1 MATAAEKE
9 KSKYVKKEYKK
20 NFKKLNIL
28 QIEVAHQKY
37 KHEKI
42 NKAFTKRNTSKGE
55 TINLDN
61 SSDSNS

>member
-37 KHEKI
+37 KDEKI
-42 NKAFTKRNTSKGE
+42 NKAFTKRKTSKGG